1 MELAHQFRGFDID
14 GVLVFENAGRAAENE
29 AEGMDV
35 LVKIGELELNLFAG
49 VKIVEFKGLEIA
61 NKNVAGE
68 FGVFDAGEIFERL
81 LLGFCQ
87 VASGAFLL
95 DEKGSL
101 PEQID
106 EAWRF

>member
-1 MELAHQFRGFDID
+1 VKLAHQFRGFDID

-29 AEGMDV
+29 AEGVDV
-35 LVKIGELELNLFAG
+35 FVKIGELELSLVAG
-49 VKIVEFKGLEIA
+49 IEIVEFKGLEIA
-61 NKNVAGE
+61 NENVAGE
-68 FGVFDAGEIFERL
+68 FSILDAGEILERL